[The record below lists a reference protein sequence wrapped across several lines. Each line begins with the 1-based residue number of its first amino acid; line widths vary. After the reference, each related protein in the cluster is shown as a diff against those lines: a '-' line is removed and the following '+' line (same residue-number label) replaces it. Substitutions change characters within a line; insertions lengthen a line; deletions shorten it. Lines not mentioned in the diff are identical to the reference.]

1 MDIIICVGIS
11 GSGKSTWTSEILRNV
26 PNSFRINRDSLRL
39 SIAGTLD
46 GYYQHPNLMLRESI
60 VTSLTNKLLKEL
72 RYIDHSTVILD
83 NTNVDQKYLIPLIK
97 MFEKDA
103 NVSIKFFDI
112 DVDTAKNRVLSRD
125 TFLHDTRD
133 VEYIDKQNNQ
143 YIETKKKIELLYPHL
158 IIN

>member
-1 MDIIICVGIS
+1 MDIIICIGIS
-11 GSGKSTWTSEILRNV
+11 GSGKSTWTNGVLRNV

-46 GYYQHPNLMLRESI
+46 GYYQHPNLRIRESI
-60 VTSLTNKLLKEL
+60 VTTLTNKLLEEM
-72 RYIDHSTVILD
+72 RYIENSTVILD

-97 MFEKDA
+97 MFEREA

-112 DVDTAKNRVLSRD
+112 DVDTAKQRVLGRD
-125 TFLHDTRD
+125 TFLSESKQC
-133 VEYIDKQNNQ
+133 EYIDKQYNQ
-143 YIETKKKIELLYPHL
+143 YTETKKTIELLYPYL